1 MKTFTSCGSGGRCFL
16 ASLAIVLA
24 GCGQSQP
31 QTTASPKSKPLSGK
45 LNVLV
50 RPPARTLDPVPVE
63 QSGAAPVQ
71 SGGAMCIDANLNEP
85 GFIYIVWIDSEGK
98 ILPLY
103 PWNNERLEVTDVNQP
118 PPVRRAG
125 KLVFSPLLGGNW
137 TFGDQPGAETVV
149 LLARRT
155 PLAAGLEIGK
165 MLKSEGVPSVIGSP
179 GEVVRVEL
187 GEGANGEKGSVSG
200 PLAEFLAPWAEHFE
214 LVQAVQFGHAGK

>member
-1 MKTFTSCGSGGRCFL
+1 ML
-16 ASLAIVLA
+16 VA

-31 QTTASPKSKPLSGK
+31 KPQPTPRPKPLSGK

-50 RPPARTLDPVPVE
+50 RPQDRRLDPVAVE
-63 QSGAAPVQ
+63 QPGAAPVQ
-71 SGGAMCIDANLNEP
+71 SDGAMCIDANLSES
-85 GFIYIVWIDSEGK
+85 GFIYIVWFNSEGQ

-137 TFGDQPGAETVV
+137 TFGDKPGTETVV

-155 PLAAGLEIGK
+155 PLAEGMEIGK
-165 MLKSEGVPSVIGSP
+165 LLKPEGVPSAIGNSN
-179 GEVVRVEL
+179 EVVRVEL
-187 GEGANGEKGSVSG
+187 GGAAKSEKGPAQG
-200 PLAEFLAPWAEHFE
+200 PLAEFLAPLAEHFE
-214 LVQAVQFGHAGK
+214 LVQAVQFGHADP